1 MKKKKKANVKKLVVF
16 PSAKQEKNFSL
27 QKMFYPVALSTAIL
41 QIFAFSVLPHIWY
54 RPTAREFDDSNLF
67 SDKEVIVPVE
77 EQEDILHT
85 LEKELGIKIDDNRE
99 NYLLLHAVLENPYL
113 NAKEKEIF
121 YKFIEYFNDNPYIN
135 REEFYENM
143 LNVNARFSL
152 RGALD
157 KEENVLAIYLSNYR
171 DIVYFELFPSVDT
184 MAHEDGH
191 CIHECKNMPNFIV
204 EGIDQLIVSEYF
216 SETPFLLT
224 TIYPYQVSF
233 VKLLCEMIGTDIV
246 LQSYTEDK
254 PELIYNALDNL
265 IGKENHAKGIIEDLD
280 ACMENYR
287 RYNASVEEAKKA
299 NQTLLDFLEYVNAFE
314 FEDEEAVQYHLSVF
328 VSLFTDHYGT
338 LEEYL
343 KFTVCKAYLSSS
355 LKEAGFTK
363 GITVTTEEYLGV
375 VYQY

>member
-1 MKKKKKANVKKLVVF
+1 
-16 PSAKQEKNFSL
+16 
-27 QKMFYPVALSTAIL
+27 
-41 QIFAFSVLPHIWY
+41 
-54 RPTAREFDDSNLF
+54 
-67 SDKEVIVPVE
+67 
-77 EQEDILHT
+77 
-85 LEKELGIKIDDNRE
+85 
-99 NYLLLHAVLENPYL
+99 
-113 NAKEKEIF
+113 
-121 YKFIEYFNDNPYIN
+121 
-135 REEFYENM
+135 
-143 LNVNARFSL
+143 
-152 RGALD
+152 
-157 KEENVLAIYLSNYR
+157 
-171 DIVYFELFPSVDT
+171 
-184 MAHEDGH
+184 
-191 CIHECKNMPNFIV
+191 
-204 EGIDQLIVSEYF
+204 
-216 SETPFLLT
+216 
-224 TIYPYQVSF
+224 
-233 VKLLCEMIGTDIV
+233 MIGTDIV